1 MEEVLRR
8 KDINVLIENGGICPA
23 SLPGTREGLNE
34 SSIGAILQEEEEP
47 VIPDETKA
55 IFYAGAELAV

>member
-1 MEEVLRR
+1 M
-8 KDINVLIENGGICPA
+8 LIENGGICPA
-23 SLPGTREGLNE
+23 SLPGTREELNV

-55 IFYAGAELAV
+55 IFYAVAELAV

>member
-1 MEEVLRR
+1 VEGFLHR
-8 KDINVLIENGGICPA
+8 KEINVLIENGGICLA
-23 SLPGTREGLNE
+23 SLPGTREELNA

-55 IFYAGAELAV
+55 IFYAVAELAV